1 MDNNKSH
8 KYFLGDK
15 NFSHEFKPAVGI
27 LIVNLGT
34 PDDPT
39 PSGVKNFL
47 REFLN
52 DPRII
57 EVPKILWKTLLY
69 TFILNTRPKK
79 VSKLYTKIWTKEGSP
94 LLTISKSTVDKLREQ
109 LLLQFGTPLHV
120 ELGMRYGNPSIAE
133 GLKKLKEK
141 NCHRVIFLPLF
152 GQYSSTTVGA
162 ALDALFDELKKWRWV
177 PEIRT
182 INQFHDT
189 KEYISSIAN
198 NIRRHWEKHGKGDKL
213 LLSFHGMPKRY
224 VLAGDP
230 YHCHCYK
237 TARLIAEELEIPKD
251 KYQVTFQ
258 SQFGKEEW
266 IKPATDK
273 TLEDWAK
280 MGLKSV
286 DVVCP
291 GFIADCLETLEEI
304 EVENK
309 EIFLSNG
316 GEKFHYIPAVND
328 GAEFINCLV
337 SLIKENSGAWLDSL
351 DEWNQAEYM
360 KEAGLV
366 KERYEKLLENS

>member
-79 VSKLYTKIWTKEGSP
+79 VAKLYTKIWTKEGSP

-141 NCHRVIFLPLF
+141 RIKQNINFFIF
-152 GQYSSTTVGA
+152 
-162 ALDALFDELKKWRWV
+162 
-177 PEIRT
+177 
-182 INQFHDT
+182 
-189 KEYISSIAN
+189 
-198 NIRRHWEKHGKGDKL
+198 
-213 LLSFHGMPKRY
+213 
-224 VLAGDP
+224 
-230 YHCHCYK
+230 
-237 TARLIAEELEIPKD
+237 
-251 KYQVTFQ
+251 
-258 SQFGKEEW
+258 
-266 IKPATDK
+266 
-273 TLEDWAK
+273 
-280 MGLKSV
+280 
-286 DVVCP
+286 
-291 GFIADCLETLEEI
+291 
-304 EVENK
+304 
-309 EIFLSNG
+309 
-316 GEKFHYIPAVND
+316 
-328 GAEFINCLV
+328 
-337 SLIKENSGAWLDSL
+337 
-351 DEWNQAEYM
+351 
-360 KEAGLV
+360 
-366 KERYEKLLENS
+366 